1 MNTSLLT
8 DGPVISVTGEST
20 APADRLGEST
30 RGESTRGPYSPPNP
44 IDQRR
49 IANRIRQWAGRFLIR
64 LRHWEYWP
72 FEVVYAPIFV
82 YHLYL
87 SLKARSL
94 FFFSAANPSIESGG
108 MLGESK
114 IDILNRIDDQF
125 KPKTLF
131 FDKHVSA
138 NNVVNQLV
146 MAGFWFPVIAKPNQG
161 ERGWRVE
168 KLSTEVDLNAYLI
181 DNHMD
186 LIIQE
191 YVEEPIELGI
201 FYYRMPG
208 ELSGTISS
216 VVRKEFLS
224 VTGDGQSTTLELLTQ
239 NDRAFLQLPAL
250 TERFGGQLNEVL
262 ARGERQEMMPIG
274 NHCRGT
280 KFLNANHLIT
290 PELLAVFDRISLPI
304 DGFYY
309 GRFDIRCR
317 SVKDL
322 YQGQHMRILELNGA
336 GAEPAHIYQPGFSL
350 WQGWRILLQHW
361 HILYA
366 ISRENHR
373 RGVPYMTSGEAQA
386 IYRRIQSYKQPQTA

>member
-8 DGPVISVTGEST
+8 DRPVISVTGEST
-20 APADRLGEST
+20 APANGQ
-30 RGESTRGPYSPPNP
+30 GPYSLPNP
-44 IDQRR
+44 INQRR
-49 IANRIRQWAGRFLIR
+49 VTDRIRQWVGRFMIR

-87 SLKARSL
+87 SVKARSL
-94 FFFSAANPSIESGG
+94 FFFSAANPSFESGG

-114 IDILNRIDDQF
+114 IDILNKIDDQF

-131 FDKHVSA
+131 FGKRVTTDD
-138 NNVVNQLV
+138 VVNQLV
-146 MAGFWFPVIAKPNQG
+146 MAGFWFPIIAKPNQG

-168 KLSTEVDLNAYLI
+168 KLSTEAELNEYLL

-191 YVEEPIELGI
+191 YVDEPIELGI

-208 ELSGTISS
+208 PRSVGEKTGTISS
-216 VVRKEFLS
+216 VVQKEFLS
-224 VTGDGQSTTLELLTQ
+224 VTGDGQSTTLELLTK

-250 TERFGGQLNEVL
+250 TERYGGQLNEVL
-262 ARGERQEMMPIG
+262 ARGEVQQMMPIG

-317 SVKDL
+317 SVTDL
-322 YQGQHMRILELNGA
+322 YQGQHIRILELNGA

-350 WQGWRILLQHW
+350 WEGWRILLQHW
-361 HILYA
+361 HILYV

-386 IYRRIQSYKQPQTA
+386 IYRRIQSYKKPQAA